1 MVGLYMYENFP
12 NFIIKNRKESNTK
25 KKKINAITDIYDNYV
40 ISDLLD
46 YNIFINQKYG
56 LSEYNSVLKCSY
68 PSYEINNM
76 KSYSFNKCGKI
87 NYSTL
92 VNKSSQEYLNCKSI
106 NKIKNKCTYFSNTNN
121 YVNVCSIFY
130 KYLIQQENIDK
141 VKELVKYYDI
151 QEEVLDKII
160 KSSRLYSNDKGF
172 ATKLKKLIKQVYS
185 NNIKVI

>member
-1 MVGLYMYENFP
+1 
-12 NFIIKNRKESNTK
+12 
-25 KKKINAITDIYDNYV
+25 
-40 ISDLLD
+40 
-46 YNIFINQKYG
+46 
-56 LSEYNSVLKCSY
+56 
-68 PSYEINNM
+68 M